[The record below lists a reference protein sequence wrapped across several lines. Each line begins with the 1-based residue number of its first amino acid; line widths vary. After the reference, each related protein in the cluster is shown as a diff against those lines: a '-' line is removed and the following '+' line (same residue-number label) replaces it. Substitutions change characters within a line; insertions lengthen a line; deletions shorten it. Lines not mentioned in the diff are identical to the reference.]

1 MADDTRDRTG
11 ALSDRQKDIL
21 NRISRGQTHQ
31 EIGDA
36 LRLNKRSVTT
46 MVTRS
51 IIPKLGVYRTVQA
64 VVMHAQLGDDR
75 AGHHVGHGPLVESQL
90 PADLRVR
97 PALGYL
103 AQYVF
108 LPVAECAGSVS
119 GVVGH
124 GRPFNGGSPAP

>member
-36 LRLNKRSVTT
+36 LRLNKRSVTN

-64 VVMHAQLGDDR
+64 VVMHAQAEAFREAASTVEDGLILGPVGDAELHINDCMMRLIRQLRHR
-75 AGHHVGHGPLVESQL
+75 ADEIL
-90 PADLRVR
+90 P
-97 PALGYL
+97 
-103 AQYVF
+103 
-108 LPVAECAGSVS
+108 
-119 GVVGH
+119 
-124 GRPFNGGSPAP
+124 